1 MNFNELIIP
10 GNLIMRKMTNDDLDT
25 VMRIEGASF
34 DSPWTRSNFADE
46 LKNTDIALPLV
57 LEQNKLIIGFIVLWI
72 ILDECHLAN
81 IAVTPDY
88 RGRGLGKLMMQNII
102 SIARQNKCVKVMLE
116 VRKSNTTAIALY
128 QKFLFEKVGMRK
140 NYYHDGFMNTE
151 DALLMDLNL
160 I

>member
-1 MNFNELIIP
+1 MKFEEMILP
-10 GNLIMRKMTNDDLDT
+10 GNLILRVMTSDDLDI

-46 LKNTDIALPLV
+46 LKNSDIALPLV
-57 LEQNKLIIGFIVLWI
+57 LEQNKTIIGFIVLWI
-72 ILDECHLAN
+72 IMDECHLAN
-81 IAVTPDY
+81 IALDPDY
-88 RGRGLGKLMMQNII
+88 RGRGLGKLMMQQVIA
-102 SIARQNKCVKVMLE
+102 IARQNQCVKVMLE

-128 QKFLFEKVGMRK
+128 QKFLFEKVGVRK
-140 NYYHDGFMNTE
+140 NYYHDGFMNSE